1 MHPHPLTFIKDPC
14 LDRKSSFLPNL
25 SPGWLSRL
33 ISKTTFITAH
43 SGSKMRLSGS
53 LPDQPLAAALV
64 CGGFPGNSA
73 GKQSAY
79 KAGDPG
85 SISGFGRSP
94 GEGVGYPLQY
104 SWASLV
110 AQTVKICLQ
119 WGIPGLDPWV
129 GKIPWRGARQP
140 TPVFSPGESPWIE
153 EPGGLQSMG
162 SQRVEHNWVTKYSTW
177 FVEKGKNLG
186 LETDLGVVKWELVAR
201 VQFQGPTADS
211 A

>member
-110 AQTVKICLQ
+110 AQTVKNL
-119 WGIPGLDPWV
+119 PAMKDTWV
-129 GKIPWRGARQP
+129 GSLGWEDPLEGGTATHSSILTWRIPMDRGAWRAA
-140 TPVFSPGESPWIE
+140 VHG
-153 EPGGLQSMG
+153 
-162 SQRVEHNWVTKYSTW
+162 VTKS
-177 FVEKGKNLG
+177 
-186 LETDLGVVKWELVAR
+186 
-201 VQFQGPTADS
+201 
-211 A
+211 